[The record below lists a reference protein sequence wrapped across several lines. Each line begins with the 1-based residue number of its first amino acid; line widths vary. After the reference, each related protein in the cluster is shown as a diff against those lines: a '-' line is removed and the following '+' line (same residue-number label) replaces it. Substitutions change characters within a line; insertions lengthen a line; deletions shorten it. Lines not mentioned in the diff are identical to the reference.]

1 VFEQHLGLIHR
12 FIAARV
18 GTGDADDLTAEV
30 FLVAYRRRADFD
42 TLRGDTRG
50 WLLGI
55 AVNVLRNH
63 RRGRRRMLAMVRR
76 LSPETAPDRTAEINA
91 RVDAQAAGARLN
103 AALDSLRSDE
113 RDVFLLSAWGEMG
126 HQEIALALGIPIG
139 TVKSRLSRARTKLQ
153 ARLAEAGQPSSAELT
168 GGTET

>member
-1 VFEQHLGLIHR
+1 MFERHLGLIHR
-12 FIAARV
+12 FIVVRV
-18 GTGDADDLTAEV
+18 GAGDADDLTAEV
-30 FLVAYRRRADFD
+30 FLIAYRRRADFD
-42 TLRGDTRG
+42 GLRGDTRG

-55 AVNVLRNH
+55 ALNVLRNH

-103 AALDSLRSDE
+103 AALDSLRADE
-113 RDVFLLSAWGEMG
+113 RDVFLLTAWGELG

-153 ARLAEAGQPSSAELT
+153 ARLAEAGQPSPVELT